1 MMHSKFFKQ
10 IYTNELNANF
20 SSIERRKASM
30 DINRIVE
37 KRIENNNGFT
47 NTELE
52 TLLERSRRNPN
63 LKLNANEAALL
74 DKEKELLDKEVDTV
88 LGEIHNL
95 RESISKEVLT
105 STDSYILKLNE
116 NQQSS
121 TIEVFGERKTEIT
134 YEDYMTLLELKK
146 LLDVDETFD
155 LLTEAT

>member
-1 MMHSKFFKQ
+1 MHSKFFKQ
-10 IYTNELNANF
+10 IYTNELDTNF
-20 SSIERRKASM
+20 SSIERRKANI

-37 KRIENNNGFT
+37 KRIENNNGFS

-63 LKLNANEAALL
+63 LKLNASEAALL
-74 DKEKELLDKEVDTV
+74 DKEKEILDKEVDTV

-95 RESISKEVLT
+95 RESISKEVLS
-105 STDSYILKLNE
+105 STDSYVLKLNE

-121 TIEVFGERKTEIT
+121 SIEVFGERKTEIT